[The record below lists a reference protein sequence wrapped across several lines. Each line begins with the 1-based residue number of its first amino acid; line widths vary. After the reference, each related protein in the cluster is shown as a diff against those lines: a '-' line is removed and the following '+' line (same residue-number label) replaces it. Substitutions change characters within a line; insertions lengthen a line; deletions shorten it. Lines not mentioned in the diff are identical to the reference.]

1 MSSGGVQ
8 WGRMNNAD
16 IAGIVCIVL
25 GLLLVIPALYANP
38 VFIIV
43 SGAVVAAG
51 IVLIVTGGNMFR
63 NDGWDPNDDDDDDD
77 GEKKIK
83 KDLWVEVKEEKGT
96 TSRALEPPLTQVAL

>member
-1 MSSGGVQ
+1 
-8 WGRMNNAD
+8 MNNAD

-38 VFIIV
+38 IFIIF

-63 NDGWDPNDDDDDDD
+63 NDGWNNDDDGDDD
-77 GEKKIK
+77 GEKNVK
-83 KDLWVEVKEEKGT
+83 KELWVEVKEEKGT

>member
-1 MSSGGVQ
+1 
-8 WGRMNNAD
+8 MNNAD

-38 VFIIV
+38 VFIII

-63 NDGWDPNDDDDDDD
+63 NDGWNNDDDDD
-77 GEKKIK
+77 EKEKVK

-96 TSRALEPPLTQVAL
+96 TGRGLEPPLTQVAL

>member
-1 MSSGGVQ
+1 MSSGGLQ

-16 IAGIVCIVL
+16 IAGIVCIVI

-38 VFIIV
+38 VFIII

-63 NDGWDPNDDDDDDD
+63 NDGWNNDDDDDD
-77 GEKKIK
+77 GEKKVK

-96 TSRALEPPLTQVAL
+96 SRALEPPLTQVAL